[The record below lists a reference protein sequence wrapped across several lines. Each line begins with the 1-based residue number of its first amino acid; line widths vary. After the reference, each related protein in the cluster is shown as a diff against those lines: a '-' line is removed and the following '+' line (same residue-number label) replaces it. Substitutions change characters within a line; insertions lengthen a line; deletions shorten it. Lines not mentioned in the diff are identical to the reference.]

1 MTPLQELD
9 GKVLTQKRILAAYSG
24 LPLDERVK
32 ELLEL
37 RPLKRETTKR
47 LKNLTDRLDV
57 LEKMPDVA
65 EHLVKTDTFAIEL
78 LRELRN
84 DPDNSYRRFVRSY
97 GELKLKILT
106 GYVDLY
112 RNAGLISVDSSDSG
126 YIRVVLTQKGKEF
139 KIDGDSE

>member
-9 GKVLTQKRILAAYSG
+9 GKVLIQKRILAAYSG